1 MAIQDQLDLW
11 VADSPAPVLVTVR
24 EAARVLAIS
33 RSTAYELIAAGQLET
48 VHIGRSVRIP
58 VDAIVAYVGSLRRRD
73 R

>member
-1 MAIQDQLDLW
+1 MSVQHQLGLW
-11 VADSPAPVLVTVR
+11 SGEIPGPALLTVK
-24 EAARVLAIS
+24 EAGRILAVS

-58 VDAIVAYVGSLRRRD
+58 VDAIVAYVKSLRRPD

>member
-1 MAIQDQLDLW
+1 VAIQDQLDLW